1 MIGCVQLPIPFSGR
15 NGSERGL
22 ASGIT
27 GGRDVAGTPAYGAPV
42 DRIGTPNFLEFSSAC
57 STCLRG
63 RKYGMDMPIPE
74 RAAEQHYD
82 RRIGLRMPVLLY
94 AAIERRAR
102 EHGLPLS
109 TVVRAALQHEV
120 EAR

>member
-1 MIGCVQLPIPFSGR
+1 
-15 NGSERGL
+15 
-22 ASGIT
+22 
-27 GGRDVAGTPAYGAPV
+27 
-42 DRIGTPNFLEFSSAC
+42 
-57 STCLRG
+57 
-63 RKYGMDMPIPE
+63 MDMPIPE